1 MPSAARRR
9 RAVQEEESSEEEAP
23 RQTQRGRK
31 QAVESDDDDSED
43 DAGPG
48 DDEMDVDGDLDDSQ
62 DQVVKKMVRYAL
74 ACEFQRKS
82 IKRQE
87 ISEKV
92 IGKQHRGS
100 FKRVFESAQNQL
112 RTKFGMEMVELP
124 AKTKNTMKEKRA
136 ALKTKGNSKP
146 TANYILTTILPP
158 EYRTP
163 EIMPASNIGS
173 QHNEAAY
180 MGLCTTI
187 VSIIA
192 LSPND
197 AIPDHKLHQYFERLS
212 LDRHTGLGT
221 TEALL
226 TRMIKDQYIYKT
238 VEKTADDETIDWRVG
253 PRGKVEIGNKGVQGL
268 VNEVYGET
276 APEDLDQRLQRSL
289 GIEARKVRDDDDEGG
304 EDEEEEEGDVTT
316 NDDPGPSRTSSTRQS
331 RR

>member
-9 RAVQEEESSEEEAP
+9 RTVQEEESSEEEAP

-31 QAVESDDDDSED
+31 QAIESDDESED

-48 DDEMDVDGDLDDSQ
+48 DDSMDVDGDLDESQ

-82 IKRQE
+82 IKRQK

-92 IGKQHRGS
+92 IGKQHRGA

-124 AKTKNTMKEKRA
+124 VKTKNTMKEKRA

-158 EYRTP
+158 EYRSP
-163 EIMPASNIGS
+163 DIMPASTIGS
-173 QHNEAAY
+173 EHNEAAY

-197 AIPDHKLHQYFERLS
+197 AVPDHKLHQYFERLS

-226 TRMIKDQYIYKT
+226 ARMIKDQYIYKT

-253 PRGKVEIGNKGVQGL
+253 PRGKVEIGNKGIQGL

-276 APEDLDQRLQRSL
+276 APEDLDKRLQRSL
-289 GIEARKVRDDDDEGG
+289 GMEVRKVSENGDDGG
-304 EDEEEEEGDVTT
+304 EEDEEEEEDMTMNG
-316 NDDPGPSRTSSTRQS
+316 DPGSSRTSSRRQI

>member
-9 RAVQEEESSEEEAP
+9 RTVQQEESSEEEAP

-31 QAVESDDDDSED
+31 QAVESDDDESEE
-43 DAGPG
+43 DAEPG
-48 DDEMDVDGDLDDSQ
+48 DDTMEVDGDLDESQ

-82 IKRQE
+82 IKRQD
-87 ISEKV
+87 ISDKV
-92 IGKQHRGS
+92 IGKQHRGA

-124 AKTKNTMKEKRA
+124 IKTKNTMKEKRA

-158 EYRTP
+158 EYRSP
-163 EIMPASNIGS
+163 EIMPPSTIGS
-173 QHNEAAY
+173 EHNEASY
-180 MGLCTTI
+180 IGICTAI

-197 AIPDHKLHQYFERLS
+197 TVPDHKLHQYLERLS
-212 LDRHTGLGT
+212 MEKHTGLGT
-221 TEALL
+221 TEVLL
-226 TRMIKDQYIYKT
+226 ARMIKDQYIYKT
-238 VEKTADDETIDWRVG
+238 TEKTADDETIDWRVG
-253 PRGKVEIGNKGVQGL
+253 PRGKVEIGNKGIQGL
-268 VNEVYGET
+268 VNEVYGDS
-276 APEDLDQRLQRSL
+276 APDDLDKRLHRSL
-289 GIEARKVRDDDDEGG
+289 GIEAVKVNGNGEND
-304 EDEEEEEGDVTT
+304 EDEEEQEEVTM
-316 NDDPGPSRTSSTRQS
+316 NGDPGPSRTSSRRQN